1 MKTNNTFVYMS
12 KPNDKLD
19 FSDITFDDFIGDG
32 LETANPKEDKAENI
46 ENDDDLEDQ
55 DDDIDDNNDNK
66 DDADDDDDNEPAP
79 RRSSKKGVFD
89 DSDDE
94 EDEGEDDGEMSITD
108 SIAKALGYELEK
120 DYADTEEGL
129 AEFTKD
135 VAKEIAEDQLQAL
148 FEQFPTVQKHL
159 DYVLAGGDPDKFFQT
174 YNPSLDYGQIQIDRD
189 DSRTQKGFLTEY
201 LREKGHDDDFIKD
214 MIDDYEDSGKLYD
227 RALNA
232 QKHLAAGQAREKEQ
246 IVARQR
252 EVQRQQ
258 QQQTEEFWENVA
270 ATIEQGK
277 EFAGIKIPD
286 REKAK
291 FFDYIS
297 KPVDKQGRTKR
308 DVDYASAEMDAK
320 LALDYLMYKKLQL
333 SDIISTK
340 VKSAS
345 AQNLRQKIQSN
356 QERVKNFGKAEK
368 GKIKTFDPDQLD
380 VKRLFE
386 K

>member
-1 MKTNNTFVYMS
+1 MS

-32 LETANPKEDKAENI
+32 LEAANPKEDKAENI

-55 DDDIDDNNDNK
+55 DDDIDDNNNDEDDEDN
-66 DDADDDDDNEPAP
+66 DPAP
-79 RRSSKKGVFD
+79 RKSSTKKGVFD
-89 DSDDE
+89 DPDE
-94 EDEGEDDGEMSITD
+94 EEDDDTEDDGEGSITD

-174 YNPSLDYGQIQIDRD
+174 YNPSLDYGQIEIDRD
-189 DSRTQKGFLTEY
+189 DARTQKGFLTEY

-214 MIDDYEDSGKLYD
+214 MIEDYEDSGKLYD

-232 QKHLAAGQAREKEQ
+232 QKHLAAGQAKEKEE

-252 EVQRQQ
+252 EMQKQQ
-258 QQQTEEFWENVA
+258 EKQTEEFWESVA
-270 ATIEQGK
+270 TTIEQGK

-297 KPVDKQGRTKR
+297 KPVNKQGQTKR

-356 QERVKNFGKAEK
+356 QERIKNFGKAEK

>member
-1 MKTNNTFVYMS
+1 MS

-32 LETANPKEDKAENI
+32 LEAADPKEDKAEKI
-46 ENDDDLEDQ
+46 ENDDELEDQ
-55 DDDIDDNNDNK
+55 DDDIEDNNDDDE
-66 DDADDDDDNEPAP
+66 DDADEPAP
-79 RRSSKKGVFD
+79 KRSSKKGVFD
-89 DSDDE
+89 DTDDDVE
-94 EDEGEDDGEMSITD
+94 EDDSEDDGDDSITG

-174 YNPSLDYGQIQIDRD
+174 YNPTLDYGQVEIEKD
-189 DSRTQKGFLTEY
+189 DTRTQKGFLTEY
-201 LREKGHDDDFIKD
+201 LKEKGHDDEFIKD
-214 MIDDYEDSGKLYD
+214 MIEDYEDSGKLYD

-232 QKHLAAGQAREKEQ
+232 QKHLAAGQAKEREE

-252 EVQRQQ
+252 EAQKQQ
-258 QQQTEEFWENVA
+258 QQQTEEFWESVA
-270 ATIEQGK
+270 NTIEQGK

-340 VKSAS
+340 VKTAS

-356 QERVKNFGKAEK
+356 QERIKSFSKAEK

>member
-1 MKTNNTFVYMS
+1 MS

-46 ENDDDLEDQ
+46 DNDDDLEDQ
-55 DDDIDDNNDNK
+55 DDDIDDNNDNE
-66 DDADDDDDNEPAP
+66 DDADDDDDIEPAP

-94 EDEGEDDGEMSITD
+94 EDDVEDNGEESITD

-159 DYVLAGGDPDKFFQT
+159 DFVLAGGDPDKFFQT
-174 YNPSLDYGQIQIDRD
+174 YNPSLDYGQIEIDRD

-214 MIDDYEDSGKLYD
+214 MIEDYEDSGKLYD

-252 EVQRQQ
+252 ETQKQQ
-258 QQQTEEFWENVA
+258 QQQTEEFWESVA
-270 ATIEQGK
+270 TTIEQGK

-320 LALDYLMYKKLQL
+320 LALDYLMYKKLEL

-380 VKRLFE
+380 IKRLFE

>member
-32 LETANPKEDKAENI
+32 LEAADPKEDKAENI

-55 DDDIDDNNDNK
+55 DDDIEDTNEDK
-66 DDADDDDDNEPAP
+66 DDADDEPAP

-94 EDEGEDDGEMSITD
+94 EEVDEDDGEGSITD

-174 YNPSLDYGQIQIDRD
+174 YNPSMDYGQIEIDRD

-214 MIDDYEDSGKLYD
+214 MIEDYEDSGKLYD

-232 QKHLAAGQAREKEQ
+232 QKHLAAGQAKEKEE

-252 EVQRQQ
+252 EAQKQQ
-258 QQQTEEFWENVA
+258 QQQTEEFWESVA
-270 ATIEQGK
+270 TTIEQGK

>member
-32 LETANPKEDKAENI
+32 LETANPKEDAAENI
-46 ENDDDLEDQ
+46 DNDDDLEDQ
-55 DDDIDDNNDNK
+55 DEDIDDTNND
-66 DDADDDDDNEPAP
+66 DEDEEDNDPAP
-79 RRSSKKGVFD
+79 RRSSKRGVFD

-94 EDEGEDDGEMSITD
+94 EEEDGEDNGEESITD

-174 YNPSLDYGQIQIDRD
+174 YNPSLDYGQIEIDRD

-232 QKHLAAGQAREKEQ
+232 QKHLAAGQAKEKEQ
-246 IVARQR
+246 IVVRQR
-252 EVQRQQ
+252 EAQKQQ
-258 QQQTEEFWENVA
+258 QQQTEEFWESVA
-270 ATIEQGK
+270 TTIEQGK

-380 VKRLFE
+380 IKRLFE

>member
-1 MKTNNTFVYMS
+1 MS

-32 LETANPKEDKAENI
+32 LETADPKEDKAENI

-55 DDDIDDNNDNK
+55 DDDIDDNND
-66 DDADDDDDNEPAP
+66 DEDDDEDNDPAP
-79 RRSSKKGVFD
+79 HKSSTKKGVFD
-89 DSDDE
+89 DSDD
-94 EDEGEDDGEMSITD
+94 DVDDDDSDDDGEGSITD

-174 YNPSLDYGQIQIDRD
+174 YNPSLDYGQIEIDRD

-232 QKHLAAGQAREKEQ
+232 QKHLAAGQAREREQ

-252 EVQRQQ
+252 EVQKQQ
-258 QQQTEEFWENVA
+258 QEQTEEFWENVA
-270 ATIEQGK
+270 TTIEQGK

-297 KPVDKQGRTKR
+297 KPVNKQGQTKR

>member
-1 MKTNNTFVYMS
+1 MS

-55 DDDIDDNNDNK
+55 DDDIDDNNE

-89 DSDDE
+89 DSDDDEE
-94 EDEGEDDGEMSITD
+94 EDGGEDDGEGSITD

-159 DYVLAGGDPDKFFQT
+159 DFVLAGGDPDKFFQT
-174 YNPSLDYGQIQIDRD
+174 YNPSMDYGQIEMDKED
-189 DSRTQKGFLTEY
+189 TRTQKGFLTEY

-214 MIDDYEDSGKLYD
+214 MIEDYEDSGKLYD

-232 QKHLAAGQAREKEQ
+232 QKHLAAGQAKEKEQ
-246 IVARQR
+246 IVVRQR
-252 EVQRQQ
+252 EAQKQQ
-258 QQQTEEFWENVA
+258 QQQTEEFWESVA
-270 ATIEQGK
+270 TTIEQGK

-356 QERVKNFGKAEK
+356 QERVKNFGKVEK

>member
-19 FSDITFDDFIGDG
+19 FSDISFDDFIGDG

-46 ENDDDLEDQ
+46 DNDEDLEDQ
-55 DDDIDDNNDNK
+55 DEDIDNNND
-66 DDADDDDDNEPAP
+66 DEEDEDIDPAP
-79 RRSSKKGVFD
+79 RKSSSKNGVFD

-94 EDEGEDDGEMSITD
+94 EEDDDVEDDGEESITD

-174 YNPSLDYGQIQIDRD
+174 YNPSMDYGQVEIDRD
-189 DSRTQKGFLTEY
+189 DARTQKGFLTEY

-214 MIDDYEDSGKLYD
+214 MIEDYEDSGKLYD

-232 QKHLAAGQAREKEQ
+232 QKHLAAGQAKEKEE

-252 EVQRQQ
+252 EIQKQQ
-258 QQQTEEFWENVA
+258 QQQTEEFWESVA
-270 ATIEQGK
+270 TTIEEGK

>member
-1 MKTNNTFVYMS
+1 MS

-32 LETANPKEDKAENI
+32 LEAADPKEDKAENI

-55 DDDIDDNNDNK
+55 DDDIDDNNNDEDDEDN
-66 DDADDDDDNEPAP
+66 DPAP
-79 RRSSKKGVFD
+79 RKSSTKKGVFD
-89 DSDDE
+89 DPDE
-94 EDEGEDDGEMSITD
+94 EEDDTDEDDGEGSITD

-174 YNPSLDYGQIQIDRD
+174 YNPSLDYGQIEIDRD

-232 QKHLAAGQAREKEQ
+232 QKHLAAGQAREREE

-252 EVQRQQ
+252 EMQKQQ
-258 QQQTEEFWENVA
+258 EKQTEEFWESVA
-270 ATIEQGK
+270 TTIEQGK

-297 KPVDKQGRTKR
+297 KPVNKQGQTKR

-356 QERVKNFGKAEK
+356 QERIKNFGKAEK

>member
-1 MKTNNTFVYMS
+1 MKTSNNFVSMS

-46 ENDDDLEDQ
+46 DNDDNLEDQ
-55 DDDIDDNNDNK
+55 DDDIDDNNDDE
-66 DDADDDDDNEPAP
+66 DDEDNDPAP
-79 RRSSKKGVFD
+79 RKSSSTKKGIFD
-89 DSDDE
+89 DSDDDVDD
-94 EDEGEDDGEMSITD
+94 EDEDDGEGSITD

-174 YNPSLDYGQIQIDRD
+174 YNPSLDYGQIEIDRD

-214 MIDDYEDSGKLYD
+214 MIEDYEDSGKLYD

-232 QKHLAAGQAREKEQ
+232 QKHLAAGQAKEREE

-252 EVQRQQ
+252 EAQKQQ
-258 QQQTEEFWENVA
+258 QQQTEEFWESVA
-270 ATIEQGK
+270 TTIEEGK

-297 KPVDKQGRTKR
+297 KPVNKQGQTKR

>member
-1 MKTNNTFVYMS
+1 MS

-32 LETANPKEDKAENI
+32 LETANPKEDAAENI
-46 ENDDDLEDQ
+46 ENDADLEEQ
-55 DDDIDDNNDNK
+55 DDDIDSNNE
-66 DDADDDDDNEPAP
+66 DDADDDDDIEPAP
-79 RRSSKKGVFD
+79 KRSSKKGVFD
-89 DSDDE
+89 DPDDE
-94 EDEGEDDGEMSITD
+94 EDDDIEDDGEESITD

-159 DYVLAGGDPDKFFQT
+159 DFVLAGGDPDKFFQT
-174 YNPSLDYGQIQIDRD
+174 YNPSLDYGQIEIDRE

-214 MIDDYEDSGKLYD
+214 MIEDYEDSGKLYD

-232 QKHLAAGQAREKEQ
+232 QKHLAAGQAKEKEE
-246 IVARQR
+246 IVTRQR
-252 EVQRQQ
+252 EAQKQQ
-258 QQQTEEFWENVA
+258 EKQTEEFWESVA
-270 ATIEQGK
+270 TTIEQGK

-297 KPVDKQGRTKR
+297 KPVNKQGQTKR

-320 LALDYLMYKKLQL
+320 LALDYLMYKKLEL

>member
-1 MKTNNTFVYMS
+1 MS

-19 FSDITFDDFIGDG
+19 FSDISFDDFIGDG
-32 LETANPKEDKAENI
+32 LEAANPKEDKAENI

-55 DDDIDDNNDNK
+55 DEDIDDNNNDDEDDEDN
-66 DDADDDDDNEPAP
+66 DPAP
-79 RRSSKKGVFD
+79 RKSSSKKGVFD

-94 EDEGEDDGEMSITD
+94 EEDDADEDDGEGSITD

-246 IVARQR
+246 IVVRQR
-252 EVQRQQ
+252 ETQRQQ
-258 QQQTEEFWENVA
+258 QQQTEEFWESVA
-270 ATIEQGK
+270 TTIEQGK

-320 LALDYLMYKKLQL
+320 LALDYLMYKKLEL

>member
-32 LETANPKEDKAENI
+32 LEAADPKEDKAENI

-55 DDDIDDNNDNK
+55 DDDIEDTNEDE
-66 DDADDDDDNEPAP
+66 DDADDEPAP

-89 DSDDE
+89 DPDDE
-94 EDEGEDDGEMSITD
+94 EEVDEDDGEGSITD

-174 YNPSLDYGQIQIDRD
+174 YNPSMDYGQIEIDRD

-214 MIDDYEDSGKLYD
+214 MIEDYEDSGKLYD

-232 QKHLAAGQAREKEQ
+232 QKHLAAGQAKEKEE

-252 EVQRQQ
+252 EAQKQQ
-258 QQQTEEFWENVA
+258 QQQTEEFWESVA
-270 ATIEQGK
+270 TTIEQGK

-356 QERVKNFGKAEK
+356 QERIKNFGKAEK

>member
-1 MKTNNTFVYMS
+1 MTMMILS
-12 KPNDKLD
+12 HPQNDLLK
-19 FSDITFDDFIGDG
+19 
-32 LETANPKEDKAENI
+32 KE
-46 ENDDDLEDQ
+46 
-55 DDDIDDNNDNK
+55 
-66 DDADDDDDNEPAP
+66 
-79 RRSSKKGVFD
+79 VFD

-94 EDEGEDDGEMSITD
+94 EDDDIEDSGEESITD

-159 DYVLAGGDPDKFFQT
+159 DFVLAGGDPDKFFQT
-174 YNPSLDYGQIQIDRD
+174 YNPSLDYGQIEIDRD

-232 QKHLAAGQAREKEQ
+232 QKHLAAGQAKEKEQ
-246 IVARQR
+246 IVVRQR
-252 EVQRQQ
+252 ETQKQQ
-258 QQQTEEFWENVA
+258 QQQTEEFWESVA
-270 ATIEQGK
+270 TTIEQGK

-297 KPVDKQGRTKR
+297 KPVNKQGQTKR

-320 LALDYLMYKKLQL
+320 LALDYLMYKKLEL

-356 QERVKNFGKAEK
+356 QERVKNFGKVEK

-380 VKRLFE
+380 IKRLFE

>member
-32 LETANPKEDKAENI
+32 LEAADPKEDKAENI

-55 DDDIDDNNDNK
+55 DDDIDDNNEDE
-66 DDADDDDDNEPAP
+66 DDADDEPAP

-94 EDEGEDDGEMSITD
+94 EEVDEDDGEMSITD
-108 SIAKALGYELEK
+108 SIAKTLGYELEK
-120 DYADTEEGL
+120 EYADTEEGL

-174 YNPSLDYGQIQIDRD
+174 YNPSMDYGQIEMDKD
-189 DSRTQKGFLTEY
+189 DTRTQKGFLTEY

-232 QKHLAAGQAREKEQ
+232 QKHLAAGQAKEREE

-252 EVQRQQ
+252 EAQKQQ
-258 QQQTEEFWENVA
+258 EKQTEEFWESVA

-297 KPVDKQGRTKR
+297 KPVNKQGQTKR

-340 VKSAS
+340 VKTAS

>member
-32 LETANPKEDKAENI
+32 LEAADPKEDKAENI

-55 DDDIDDNNDNK
+55 DDDIEDTNEDE
-66 DDADDDDDNEPAP
+66 DDADDEPAP

-94 EDEGEDDGEMSITD
+94 EEVDEDDGEMSITD
-108 SIAKALGYELEK
+108 SIAKTLGYELEK

-174 YNPSLDYGQIQIDRD
+174 YNPTMDYGQIEMDKD
-189 DSRTQKGFLTEY
+189 DTRTQKGFLTEY

-214 MIDDYEDSGKLYD
+214 MIEDYEDSGKLYD

-232 QKHLAAGQAREKEQ
+232 QKHLAAGQAKEREE
-246 IVARQR
+246 IVTRQR
-252 EVQRQQ
+252 EAQKEQQ
-258 QQQTEEFWENVA
+258 KQTEEFWESVA
-270 ATIEQGK
+270 TTIEQGK

-340 VKSAS
+340 VKTAS

-356 QERVKNFGKAEK
+356 QERIKNFGKAEK

>member
-1 MKTNNTFVYMS
+1 MS

-46 ENDDDLEDQ
+46 DNDDNLEDQ
-55 DDDIDDNNDNK
+55 DDDIDDNNEN
-66 DDADDDDDNEPAP
+66 DADDNDDEPAP

-94 EDEGEDDGEMSITD
+94 EDEDEGNGEESITD

-159 DYVLAGGDPDKFFQT
+159 DFVLAGGDPDKFFQT
-174 YNPSLDYGQIQIDRD
+174 YNPSMDYGQVEIDRD

-214 MIDDYEDSGKLYD
+214 MIEDYEDSGKLYD

-232 QKHLAAGQAREKEQ
+232 QKHLAAGQAKEKEQ
-246 IVARQR
+246 IVVRQR
-252 EVQRQQ
+252 ETQKQQ
-258 QQQTEEFWENVA
+258 QQQTEEFWESVA
-270 ATIEQGK
+270 TTIEQGK

-320 LALDYLMYKKLQL
+320 LALDYLMYKKLEL

-356 QERVKNFGKAEK
+356 QERVKNFGKVEK

>member
-1 MKTNNTFVYMS
+1 MS

-19 FSDITFDDFIGDG
+19 FSDISFDDFIGDG
-32 LETANPKEDKAENI
+32 LEAADPKEDKAENI

-55 DDDIDDNNDNK
+55 DDDIDDNNNDDENDEDN
-66 DDADDDDDNEPAP
+66 DPAP
-79 RRSSKKGVFD
+79 RKSSTKRGVFD
-89 DSDDE
+89 DSDDDVDDE
-94 EDEGEDDGEMSITD
+94 EDEDDGEGSITD

-159 DYVLAGGDPDKFFQT
+159 DFVLAGGDPDKFFQT
-174 YNPSLDYGQIQIDRD
+174 YNPSLDYGQIEIDRD

-232 QKHLAAGQAREKEQ
+232 QKHLAAGQAKEKEE

-252 EVQRQQ
+252 EAQKQQ
-258 QQQTEEFWENVA
+258 QQQTEEFWESVA
-270 ATIEQGK
+270 TTIEQGK

-297 KPVDKQGRTKR
+297 KPVNKQGQTKR

-320 LALDYLMYKKLQL
+320 LALDYLMYKKLEL

>member
-32 LETANPKEDKAENI
+32 LEAADPKEDKAENI

-55 DDDIDDNNDNK
+55 DDDIEDTNEDE
-66 DDADDDDDNEPAP
+66 DDADDEPAP

-94 EDEGEDDGEMSITD
+94 EEVDEDDGEGSITD

-174 YNPSLDYGQIQIDRD
+174 YNPSLDYGQIEIDRD

-214 MIDDYEDSGKLYD
+214 MIEDYEDSGKLYD

-232 QKHLAAGQAREKEQ
+232 QKHLAAGQAKEREE

-252 EVQRQQ
+252 EAQKQQ
-258 QQQTEEFWENVA
+258 QQQTEEFWESVA
-270 ATIEQGK
+270 TTIEQGK

>member
-1 MKTNNTFVYMS
+1 MS

-32 LETANPKEDKAENI
+32 LETADPKEDKAENI

-55 DDDIDDNNDNK
+55 DDDIDDNNDDE
-66 DDADDDDDNEPAP
+66 DDEDTDPAP
-79 RRSSKKGVFD
+79 RKSSTKKGVFD
-89 DSDDE
+89 DSDD
-94 EDEGEDDGEMSITD
+94 DVDDDDSDDDGEGSITD

-174 YNPSLDYGQIQIDRD
+174 YNPSMDYGQIEIDRD

-214 MIDDYEDSGKLYD
+214 MIEDYEDSGKLYD

-232 QKHLAAGQAREKEQ
+232 QKHLAAGQAREKEE

-252 EVQRQQ
+252 EMQKQQ
-258 QQQTEEFWENVA
+258 QQQTEEFWESVA
-270 ATIEQGK
+270 TTIEQGK

-297 KPVDKQGRTKR
+297 KPVNKQGQTKR

>member
-1 MKTNNTFVYMS
+1 MS

-46 ENDDDLEDQ
+46 ENDDDLEEQ
-55 DDDIDDNNDNK
+55 DDDIDSNNE
-66 DDADDDDDNEPAP
+66 DDADDDDDIEPAP

-94 EDEGEDDGEMSITD
+94 EDDVEDSGEESITD

-159 DYVLAGGDPDKFFQT
+159 DFVLAGGDPDKFFQT
-174 YNPSLDYGQIQIDRD
+174 YNPSMDYGQIEMDKED
-189 DSRTQKGFLTEY
+189 TRTQKGFLTEY

-214 MIDDYEDSGKLYD
+214 MIEDYEDSGKLYD

-232 QKHLAAGQAREKEQ
+232 QKHLAAGQAKEKEE

-252 EVQRQQ
+252 EAQKQQ
-258 QQQTEEFWENVA
+258 EKQTEEFWESVA
-270 ATIEQGK
+270 TTIEQGK

-297 KPVDKQGRTKR
+297 KPVNKQGQTKR

-320 LALDYLMYKKLQL
+320 LALDYLMYKKLEL

-356 QERVKNFGKAEK
+356 QERVKNFGKVEK

>member
-32 LETANPKEDKAENI
+32 LEAADPKEDKAENI

-55 DDDIDDNNDNK
+55 DGDIEDTNEDE
-66 DDADDDDDNEPAP
+66 DDADDDEPAP

-94 EDEGEDDGEMSITD
+94 EDDGEDNGEESITD

-159 DYVLAGGDPDKFFQT
+159 DFVLAGGDPDKFFQT
-174 YNPSLDYGQIQIDRD
+174 YNPSLDYGQIEIDRD

-232 QKHLAAGQAREKEQ
+232 QKHLAAGQAKEKEQ
-246 IVARQR
+246 IVVRQR
-252 EVQRQQ
+252 EAQKQQ
-258 QQQTEEFWENVA
+258 QQQTEEFWESVA
-270 ATIEQGK
+270 STIEQGK

>member
-1 MKTNNTFVYMS
+1 MS

-46 ENDDDLEDQ
+46 DNDEDLEDQ
-55 DDDIDDNNDNK
+55 DDDIEDTNN
-66 DDADDDDDNEPAP
+66 DDDDEDNDPAP

-94 EDEGEDDGEMSITD
+94 EEDDVEDDGEESITD

-174 YNPSLDYGQIQIDRD
+174 YNPSLDYGQIEIDRD

-214 MIDDYEDSGKLYD
+214 MIEDYEDSGKLYD

-232 QKHLAAGQAREKEQ
+232 QKHLAAGQAKEKEQ
-246 IVARQR
+246 IVVRQR
-252 EVQRQQ
+252 EAQKQQ
-258 QQQTEEFWENVA
+258 QQQTEEFWESVA
-270 ATIEQGK
+270 TTIEQGK

-320 LALDYLMYKKLQL
+320 LALDYLMYKKLEL

>member
-1 MKTNNTFVYMS
+1 MS

-46 ENDDDLEDQ
+46 DNDDNLEDQ
-55 DDDIDDNNDNK
+55 DDDIDDNNDDE
-66 DDADDDDDNEPAP
+66 DDEDNDPAP
-79 RRSSKKGVFD
+79 RKSSSTKKGIFD
-89 DSDDE
+89 DSDDDVDD
-94 EDEGEDDGEMSITD
+94 EDEDDGEGSITD

-174 YNPSLDYGQIQIDRD
+174 YNPSLDYGQIEIDRD

-214 MIDDYEDSGKLYD
+214 MIEDYEDSGKLYD

-232 QKHLAAGQAREKEQ
+232 QKHLAAGQAKEREE

-252 EVQRQQ
+252 EAQKQQ
-258 QQQTEEFWENVA
+258 QQQTEEFWESVA
-270 ATIEQGK
+270 TTIEEGK

-297 KPVDKQGRTKR
+297 KPVNKQGQTKR

>member
-1 MKTNNTFVYMS
+1 MS

-32 LETANPKEDKAENI
+32 IEAANPKEDKAEDI

-55 DDDIDDNNDNK
+55 DDDIEDINEDAD
-66 DDADDDDDNEPAP
+66 DDADDEPAP
-79 RRSSKKGVFD
+79 RRSTKKGVFD
-89 DSDDE
+89 DSDD
-94 EDEGEDDGEMSITD
+94 DVEDDVEDDELTVTE

-159 DYVLAGGDPDKFFQT
+159 DYVLAGGDPDKFFET
-174 YNPSLDYGQIQIDRD
+174 YNPSLDYGQIQIEKEDT
-189 DSRTQKGFLTEY
+189 RTQKGFLTEY

-214 MIDDYEDSGKLYD
+214 MIEDYEDSGKLYD

-232 QKHLAAGQAREKEQ
+232 QKHLAAAQAKEREQ
-246 IVARQR
+246 IVARQK
-252 EVQRQQ
+252 EAQKQQ
-258 QQQTEEFWENVA
+258 QQQTEEFWESVA
-270 ATIEQGK
+270 NTIEQGK
-277 EFAGIKIPD
+277 EFAGIRIPD

-297 KPVDKQGRTKR
+297 KPLDKNGRTQR
-308 DVDYASAEMDAK
+308 DIDYASAEMDAK

-333 SDIISTK
+333 GDIISTK
-340 VKSAS
+340 VKTAS

-356 QERVKNFGKAEK
+356 QERIKNFGKAEK

>member
-32 LETANPKEDKAENI
+32 LEAADPKEDKAENI

-55 DDDIDDNNDNK
+55 DDDIEDTNEDE
-66 DDADDDDDNEPAP
+66 DDADDEPAP

-89 DSDDE
+89 DSDDNE
-94 EDEGEDDGEMSITD
+94 EEVDEDDGEMSITD
-108 SIAKALGYELEK
+108 SIAKTLGYELEK

-174 YNPSLDYGQIQIDRD
+174 YNPSLDYGQIEIDRD

-214 MIDDYEDSGKLYD
+214 MIEDYEDSGKLYD

-232 QKHLAAGQAREKEQ
+232 QKHLAAGQAKEKEE

-252 EVQRQQ
+252 EAQKQQ
-258 QQQTEEFWENVA
+258 QQQTEEFWESVA
-270 ATIEQGK
+270 TTIEQGK

-356 QERVKNFGKAEK
+356 QERIKNFGKAEK

>member
-32 LETANPKEDKAENI
+32 LEAADPKEDKAENI

-55 DDDIDDNNDNK
+55 DDDIEDTNEDE
-66 DDADDDDDNEPAP
+66 DDADDEPAP

-94 EDEGEDDGEMSITD
+94 EEDGDDDGEGSITD

-174 YNPSLDYGQIQIDRD
+174 YNPSMDYGQIEMDKD
-189 DSRTQKGFLTEY
+189 DTRTQKGFLTEY

-214 MIDDYEDSGKLYD
+214 MIEDYEDSGKLYD

-232 QKHLAAGQAREKEQ
+232 QKHLAAGQAKEREE

-252 EVQRQQ
+252 EAQKEQQ
-258 QQQTEEFWENVA
+258 KQTEEFWESVA
-270 ATIEQGK
+270 TTIEQGK

-297 KPVDKQGRTKR
+297 KPVNKQGQTKR

-340 VKSAS
+340 VKTAS

-356 QERVKNFGKAEK
+356 QERIKNFGKAEK

>member
-1 MKTNNTFVYMS
+1 MS

-19 FSDITFDDFIGDG
+19 FSDISFDDFIGDG
-32 LETANPKEDKAENI
+32 LEAANPKEDKAENI
-46 ENDDDLEDQ
+46 DNDEDLEDQ
-55 DDDIDDNNDNK
+55 DDDIDDNNNDYDDEDDEDN
-66 DDADDDDDNEPAP
+66 DPAP
-79 RRSSKKGVFD
+79 RKSSSKNGVFD

-94 EDEGEDDGEMSITD
+94 EDDDIEDDGEESITD

-174 YNPSLDYGQIQIDRD
+174 YNPSLDYGQIEIDRD

-232 QKHLAAGQAREKEQ
+232 QKHLAAGQAREREE

-252 EVQRQQ
+252 EAQKQQ
-258 QQQTEEFWENVA
+258 QQQTEEFWESVA
-270 ATIEQGK
+270 TTIEEGK

>member
-32 LETANPKEDKAENI
+32 LEAADPKEDKAENI

-55 DDDIDDNNDNK
+55 DDDIEDTNEDE
-66 DDADDDDDNEPAP
+66 DDADDEPAP

-94 EDEGEDDGEMSITD
+94 EEVDEDDGEGSITD

-174 YNPSLDYGQIQIDRD
+174 YNPSLDYGQIEIDRD

-214 MIDDYEDSGKLYD
+214 MIEDYEDSGKLYD

-232 QKHLAAGQAREKEQ
+232 QKHLAAGQAKEKEE

-252 EVQRQQ
+252 EAQKQQ
-258 QQQTEEFWENVA
+258 QQQTEEFWESVA
-270 ATIEQGK
+270 TTIEQGK

-356 QERVKNFGKAEK
+356 QERIKNFGKAEK

>member
-32 LETANPKEDKAENI
+32 LEAADPKEDKAENI

-55 DDDIDDNNDNK
+55 DDDIEDTNEDE
-66 DDADDDDDNEPAP
+66 DDADDEPAP

-94 EDEGEDDGEMSITD
+94 EEVDEDDGEGSITD

-174 YNPSLDYGQIQIDRD
+174 YNPSLDYGQIEIDRD

-214 MIDDYEDSGKLYD
+214 MIEDYEDSGKLYD

-232 QKHLAAGQAREKEQ
+232 QKHLAAGQAKEKEE

-252 EVQRQQ
+252 EAQKQQ
-258 QQQTEEFWENVA
+258 QQQTEEFWESVA
-270 ATIEQGK
+270 TTIEQGK

>member
-1 MKTNNTFVYMS
+1 
-12 KPNDKLD
+12 
-19 FSDITFDDFIGDG
+19 
-32 LETANPKEDKAENI
+32 
-46 ENDDDLEDQ
+46 
-55 DDDIDDNNDNK
+55 
-66 DDADDDDDNEPAP
+66 
-79 RRSSKKGVFD
+79 
-89 DSDDE
+89 
-94 EDEGEDDGEMSITD
+94 
-108 SIAKALGYELEK
+108 
-120 DYADTEEGL
+120 
-129 AEFTKD
+129 
-135 VAKEIAEDQLQAL
+135 
-148 FEQFPTVQKHL
+148 
-159 DYVLAGGDPDKFFQT
+159 
-174 YNPSLDYGQIQIDRD
+174 
-189 DSRTQKGFLTEY
+189 
-201 LREKGHDDDFIKD
+201 

-232 QKHLAAGQAREKEQ
+232 QKHLAAGQAKEREE

-252 EVQRQQ
+252 EAQKQQ
-258 QQQTEEFWENVA
+258 QQQTEEFWESVA
-270 ATIEQGK
+270 TTIEQGK

>member
-1 MKTNNTFVYMS
+1 MS

-32 LETANPKEDKAENI
+32 LEAANPKEDKAENI

-55 DDDIDDNNDNK
+55 DDDIDDNNNDDEDDEDN
-66 DDADDDDDNEPAP
+66 DPAP
-79 RRSSKKGVFD
+79 RKSSTKKGVFD
-89 DSDDE
+89 DSDDDDVDDE
-94 EDEGEDDGEMSITD
+94 EDEDDGEGSITD

-232 QKHLAAGQAREKEQ
+232 QKHLAAGQAREKEE

-252 EVQRQQ
+252 EAQKQQ
-258 QQQTEEFWENVA
+258 QQQTEEFWESVA

>member
-1 MKTNNTFVYMS
+1 MS

-46 ENDDDLEDQ
+46 DNDDDLEDQ
-55 DDDIDDNNDNK
+55 DDDIDDNNN
-66 DDADDDDDNEPAP
+66 DDDDDEDNDPAP
-79 RRSSKKGVFD
+79 RKSSSKKGVFD

-94 EDEGEDDGEMSITD
+94 EDEADEDDGEESITD

-174 YNPSLDYGQIQIDRD
+174 YNPSLDYGQVEIDRD

-214 MIDDYEDSGKLYD
+214 MIEDYEDSGKLYD

-232 QKHLAAGQAREKEQ
+232 QKHLAAGQAKEREE
-246 IVARQR
+246 IVGRQR
-252 EVQRQQ
+252 EAQKQQ
-258 QQQTEEFWENVA
+258 QQQTEEFWESVA
-270 ATIEQGK
+270 TTIEQGK

-297 KPVDKQGRTKR
+297 KPVNKQGQTKR

-320 LALDYLMYKKLQL
+320 LALDYLMYKKLEL

>member
-1 MKTNNTFVYMS
+1 MS

-32 LETANPKEDKAENI
+32 LEAADPKVDKGENI

-55 DDDIDDNNDNK
+55 DDDIEDTNEDE
-66 DDADDDDDNEPAP
+66 DDADD
-79 RRSSKKGVFD
+79 
-89 DSDDE
+89 E
-94 EDEGEDDGEMSITD
+94 EEVDEDDGEGSITD

-174 YNPSLDYGQIQIDRD
+174 YNPSMDYGQIEIDRD

-214 MIDDYEDSGKLYD
+214 MIEDYEDSGKLYD

-232 QKHLAAGQAREKEQ
+232 QKHLAAGQAKEKEE

-252 EVQRQQ
+252 EAQKQQ
-258 QQQTEEFWENVA
+258 QQQTEEFWESVA
-270 ATIEQGK
+270 TTIEQGK

>member
-32 LETANPKEDKAENI
+32 LEAADPKEDKAENI

-55 DDDIDDNNDNK
+55 DDDIDDNNEDK
-66 DDADDDDDNEPAP
+66 DDADDEPAP

-94 EDEGEDDGEMSITD
+94 EEVDEDDGEGSITD

-174 YNPSLDYGQIQIDRD
+174 YNPSLDYGQIEIDRD

-214 MIDDYEDSGKLYD
+214 MIEDYEDSGKLYD

-232 QKHLAAGQAREKEQ
+232 QKHLAAGQAKEKEE

-252 EVQRQQ
+252 EAQKQQ
-258 QQQTEEFWENVA
+258 QQQTEEFWESVA
-270 ATIEQGK
+270 TTIEQGK